1 MKKRFLLSV
10 MLGLAITTP
19 SYAGAPTTDVSMQIQ
34 SLLDQFSQIR
44 TLYKQ
49 IASAESRKALLQN
62 LGQDAFNK
70 LGNSAINVAFGKS
83 KMPTAKELGTL
94 ILPDKLKSSA
104 DDVRKSVDAFKEFM
118 TMPEDAD
125 NVEIAENREEKKR
138 FQYVM
143 YATGYGR
150 SLVAR
155 RRLDEKMKMIDKLR
169 EEGENAQSEAE
180 LASLANKL
188 GILQLEQMETSHMLS
203 AMVDQADNFVQ
214 QMPNYNKLITGRND
228 SPEEE

>member
-1 MKKRFLLSV
+1 MKKRFLLTVLVGMTIS
-10 MLGLAITTP
+10 T
-19 SYAGAPTTDVSMQIQ
+19 SSFAGAPTTDVSMQIQ

-62 LGQDAFNK
+62 MGK
-70 LGNSAINVAFGKS
+70 EAFGKLGG
-83 KMPTAKELGTL
+83 KLKDMVLGKAKKTTAKELGTL

-118 TMPEDAD
+118 TMPENAD
-125 NVEIAENREEKKR
+125 NVQIAEKREENKR

-155 RRLDEKMKMIDKLR
+155 KLLDEKMKAIEKLR
-169 EEGENAQSEAE
+169 EDGENAQSENE
-180 LASLANKL
+180 LASLSNAL
-188 GILQLEQMETSHMLS
+188 GVMQLEQMETAEMLS
-203 AMVDQADNFVQ
+203 AMIDQASNYVQ
-214 QMPNYNKLITGRND
+214 QMPNYNTLVSGN
-228 SPEEE
+228 SGSFEE

>member
-1 MKKRFLLSV
+1 MKKRFLLTVLVGMTISTSSF
-10 MLGLAITTP
+10 A
-19 SYAGAPTTDVSMQIQ
+19 SAPTTDVSMQIQ

-62 LGQDAFNK
+62 MGK
-70 LGNSAINVAFGKS
+70 EAFGKLGGKLKDMVLGKS
-83 KMPTAKELGTL
+83 KKTTAKELGTL

-118 TMPEDAD
+118 TMPENAD
-125 NVEIAENREEKKR
+125 NVQIAEKREENKR

-155 RRLDEKMKMIDKLR
+155 KLLDEKMKAIEKLR
-169 EEGENAQSEAE
+169 EDGENAQSENE
-180 LASLANKL
+180 LASLSNAL
-188 GILQLEQMETSHMLS
+188 GVMQLEQMETAEMLS
-203 AMVDQADNFVQ
+203 AMIDQASNYVQ
-214 QMPNYNKLITGRND
+214 QMPNYNTLVSGN
-228 SPEEE
+228 SGSFEE